1 MRDKLFLIA
10 FISVSLAGMAI
21 WLSLLT
27 WAGIKLLSA
36 IV

>member
-1 MRDKLFLIA
+1 MRDKLFLFALILA
-10 FISVSLAGMAI
+10 SLAGMAI

-27 WAGIKLLSA
+27 WAGLKLLSA